1 MVLTSRISFLFFVV
15 LLAALPGSD
24 LKAQSFRIS
33 GTVADTSG
41 IAIPGATVFAPVIR
55 KGTTAGEDG
64 KFSLELSVGQESVM
78 ILVSSVGYITDTLL
92 VSPRAKGVELGVKLR
107 NEVVSI
113 EGVNVVSQGVNR
125 ADFITVPVAASAVIP
140 SLSGSIEAV
149 VITMPGV
156 ASFSE
161 LSSQYSVR
169 GGSYDENLIYINDI
183 EIYRPYLVR
192 TGQQEGLSQINPDLA
207 ASVRFSPGGF
217 NATYGDRMSSVLDIR
232 YRRPEAAEASVSL
245 SMLTSSVHAG
255 AVSKDGK
262 FYFLAGARYRSNA
275 ILLKS
280 PDATGQYKPL
290 FTDLQI
296 VAGYSPE
303 PETRVTL
310 TMSASS
316 NRYMFFPESQTT
328 TFGSVTAA
336 YKLFA
341 YFEGGERDKYENLN
355 GALTYNKRHS
365 ANLNS
370 SVVLAGH
377 LGAER
382 ENFDIRGA
390 YSLSALDETTGS
402 ENNPDSLPNIGVG
415 SWLSHARNSLTS
427 EIASVTYRG
436 SLNSGNNFTEWGVT
450 GRYRLYRSVVSEWER
465 VDSAGYTLSDDPL
478 KLVLTS
484 FEASRASF
492 RSFSSSAF
500 INNRTRFS
508 FAGIKWDFTAG
519 VRAFL
524 DTYNSEIIISPR
536 VSATAELSGSLSAH
550 ISIGAY
556 NQPPGGRELTRPAP
570 GVTGTLKAQRSYHL
584 ETGAVYTF
592 RAWDRPFSLTADL
605 YGKKMERIIP
615 YLVDNVRMIY
625 YGGNIARGY
634 AAGLDLRVNGEFVE
648 GTESWFS
655 LSVMKS
661 EMNIPSSSAGWF
673 PSPLDQR
680 VNLDIFFQDYLPGHP
695 DLRAHINI
703 VFGTGVP
710 ASPPGRDPWEIN
722 FRMPPYRRIDIGFSK
737 VLIGEVKGIRIGRK
751 DRGFKE
757 MIAGLEVFNLAD
769 TRNTI
774 SYNWIRSVRNSEGIS
789 IEYAV
794 PVYLTGRSLN
804 LRLSAR
810 F

>member
-1 MVLTSRISFLFFVV
+1 MELTSRIPVLFFVV
-15 LLAALPGSD
+15 LLAALPVEK
-24 LKAQSFRIS
+24 LNAQSVKIR
-33 GTVADTSG
+33 GTVTDNSG
-41 IAIPGATVFAPVIR
+41 IVIPLATVYAPAVK
-55 KGTTAGEDG
+55 KGTTAGMNG
-64 KFSLELSVGQESVM
+64 QFSLYLPGGQERVM
-78 ILVSSVGYITDTLL
+78 ILVSGIGYITDTLF
-92 VSPRAKGVELGVKLR
+92 VSQRSGGIELSVKLK

-113 EGVNVVSQGVNR
+113 DDVNVIAPRVNR
-125 ADFITVPVAASAVIP
+125 SDFISVPVAASAVIP
-140 SLSGSIEAV
+140 SLSGGIEAV
-149 VITMPGV
+149 VVTMPGV
-156 ASFSE
+156 SSFSE
-161 LSSQYSVR
+161 LSYQYSVR

-192 TGQQEGLSQINPDLA
+192 TGQQEGLSQINPDLV

-232 YRRPEAAEASVSL
+232 YRRPEASEASVSL

-255 AVSKDGK
+255 AVAKDGK
-262 FYFLAGARYRSNA
+262 FYFLAGARYRSTA
-275 ILLKS
+275 IPLRS
-280 PDATGQYKPL
+280 PDATGQYRPL
-290 FTDLQI
+290 FTDIQI
-296 VAGYSPE
+296 VAGYSLRPSSKL
-303 PETRVTL
+303 TL
-310 TMSASS
+310 TLSASS
-316 NRYMFFPESQTT
+316 NRYMFAPESQTT

-341 YFEGGERDKYENLN
+341 YFEGEERDKYENLN

-365 ANLNS
+365 ANHNS
-370 SVVLAGH
+370 TVVIAGH

-402 ENNPDSLPNIGVG
+402 ENNPDTLMNIGVG

-427 EIASVTYRG
+427 EIASVIYRG
-436 SLNSGNNFTEWGVT
+436 SLSAGNNFTEWGLT
-450 GRYRLYRSVVSEWER
+450 ERFRLYRSVVNEWER
-465 VDSAGYTLSDDPL
+465 VDSAGFTLSDDPS
-478 KLVLTS
+478 KLALTS
-484 FEASRASF
+484 YESSRASF
-492 RSFSSSAF
+492 RSFSSGVF
-500 INNRTRFS
+500 INNRTRVD
-508 FAGIKWDFTAG
+508 FAGFKWEFTAG
-519 VRAFL
+519 VRAVL
-524 DTYNSEIIISPR
+524 DSYNSEIIISPR

-550 ISIGAY
+550 ISLGAY
-556 NQPPGGRELTRPAP
+556 NQPPGGRELMRQAE
-570 GVTGTLKAQRSYHL
+570 GVTSALKAQRSYHL

-615 YLVDNVRMIY
+615 YRVDNVRMIY

-634 AAGLDLRVNGEFVE
+634 TAGLDLRVNGEFVE

-661 EMNIPSSSAGWF
+661 EIHIPSSSTRWF

-695 DLRAHINI
+695 DLRAHVNI
-703 VFGTGVP
+703 VFGTGIP

-737 VLIGEVKGIRIGRK
+737 VLIGEVKGFRIGRK
-751 DRGFKE
+751 DLGFRE

-774 SYNWIRSVRNSEGIS
+774 SYNWIRSVRNSEGVS

>member
-15 LLAALPGSD
+15 LLAGLSGSG
-24 LKAQSFRIS
+24 LRAQSVKIS
-33 GTVADTSG
+33 GTVTDTSG
-41 IAIPGATVFAPVIR
+41 VAIPSATVFAPAIQ
-55 KGTTAGEDG
+55 KGTTAGMDG
-64 KFSLELSVGQESVM
+64 QFNLDLSIGQERVM
-78 ILVSSVGYITDTLL
+78 ILISSIGYITDTLFAL
-92 VSPRAKGVELGVKLR
+92 PRTEGIVLSVKLK
-107 NEVVSI
+107 NEVVRI
-113 EGVNVVSQGVNR
+113 DGVNVIAPGVNR

-140 SLSGSIEAV
+140 SVSGGIEAV

-161 LSSQYSVR
+161 LSYQYSVR

-207 ASVRFSPGGF
+207 GSVRFSPGGF

-245 SMLTSSVHAG
+245 SMLTSSMHAG

-262 FYFLAGARYRSNA
+262 FYFLTGARYRSNA
-275 ILLKS
+275 ILLRS

-290 FTDLQI
+290 FTDIQV
-296 VAGYSPE
+296 VAGYSPT
-303 PETRVTL
+303 PASQFTL
-310 TMSASS
+310 TLSASS
-316 NRYMFFPESQTT
+316 NRYMFAPESQTT

-365 ANLNS
+365 ANFNS
-370 SVVLAGH
+370 SVVIAGH

-390 YSLSALDETTGS
+390 YSLSALDATTGS
-402 ENNPDSLPNIGVG
+402 ENNPDTLMNIGVG

-427 EIASVTYRG
+427 EIVSVTYRG

-450 GRYRLYRSVVSEWER
+450 ERFRLYRSVISEWER
-465 VDSAGYTLSDDPL
+465 VDSAGFTLSDDPSTL
-478 KLVLTS
+478 ALTS
-484 FEASRASF
+484 FESSRASF
-492 RSFSSSAF
+492 RSFSSGAF
-500 INNRTRFS
+500 INNRTRFN
-508 FAGIKWDFTAG
+508 FAGFKWEFTAG
-519 VRAFL
+519 VRAVI
-524 DTYNSEIIISPR
+524 DSYNSEIIVSPR

-550 ISIGAY
+550 ISVGAY
-556 NQPPGGRELTRPAP
+556 NQPPGGRELMRPAE
-570 GVTGTLKAQRSYHL
+570 GVNNVLKAQRSYHL

-605 YGKKMERIIP
+605 YGKKMESLIP
-615 YLVDNVRMIY
+615 YRVDNVRMIY

-661 EMNIPSSSAGWF
+661 EMNIPSSSARWF

-695 DLRAHINI
+695 DLRAHVNI

-751 DRGFKE
+751 DLGFRE

>member
-1 MVLTSRISFLFFVV
+1 MVLTTRISVLLFVV
-15 LLAALPGSD
+15 IFATLPVAI
-24 LKAQSFRIS
+24 LNAQSFKIS
-33 GTVADTSG
+33 GTVTDTSG
-41 IAIPGATVFAPVIR
+41 IAIPWATVYAPAIK
-55 KGTTAGEDG
+55 KGTTSGIDG
-64 KFSLELSVGQESVM
+64 QFSLDLPGEKERVI
-78 ILVSSVGYITDTLL
+78 ILVSGIGYITDTLF
-92 VSPRAKGVELGVKLR
+92 VSQLPGGNSLSVKLK
-107 NEVVSI
+107 NEVISI
-113 EGVNVVSQGVNR
+113 DGVNVIAQGVNR
-125 ADFITVPVAASAVIP
+125 ADFISVPVAASAVIP
-140 SLSGSIEAV
+140 SVSGGIEAV

-156 ASFSE
+156 SSFSE
-161 LSSQYSVR
+161 LSYQYSVR

-232 YRRPEAAEASVSL
+232 YRRPKAAEGSVSL

-275 ILLKS
+275 ILLRS

-290 FTDLQI
+290 FTDLQV
-296 VAGYSPE
+296 VAGYDLSSSSKL
-303 PETRVTL
+303 TL
-310 TMSASS
+310 TLSASS
-316 NRYMFFPESQTT
+316 NRYMFAPESQTT

-336 YKLFA
+336 YRLFA

-370 SVVLAGH
+370 TVVIAGH

-402 ENNPDSLPNIGVG
+402 ENNPDTLMNIGVG

-427 EIASVTYRG
+427 ELASVTYRG
-436 SLNSGNNFTEWGVT
+436 SLNVGNNFTEWGVT
-450 GRYRLYRSVVSEWER
+450 EKFRFYRSVVNEWER
-465 VDSAGYTLSDDPL
+465 VDSAGFTLSDDPS
-478 KLVLTS
+478 KLALTS
-484 FEASRASF
+484 YESSRSGI
-492 RSFSSSAF
+492 RSLTSAVF
-500 INNRTRFS
+500 INNRTRVN
-508 FAGIKWDFTAG
+508 FAGFRWEFTAG
-519 VRAFL
+519 VRAVI
-524 DTYNSEIIISPR
+524 DSYNSEIIISPR
-536 VSATAELSGSLSAH
+536 VSATADLSGSLSAH
-550 ISIGAY
+550 ISMGAY
-556 NQPPGGRELTRPAP
+556 NQPPGGRELMRPAE
-570 GVTGTLKAQRSYHL
+570 GVTSTLKAQRSYHL

-605 YGKKMERIIP
+605 YGKKMDNIIP
-615 YLVDNVRMIY
+615 YRVDNVRMIY

-634 AAGLDLRVNGEFVE
+634 TAGLDLRVNGEFVE

-661 EMNIPSSSAGWF
+661 EMNIPSSSRRWF

-695 DLRAHINI
+695 DLRAHVNI

-737 VLIGEVKGIRIGRK
+737 VLIGEVKGIRIGRR
-751 DRGFKE
+751 DLGFRE

>member
-1 MVLTSRISFLFFVV
+1 MVLKSRIPVLFFVI
-15 LLAALPGSD
+15 LFAALPIAK
-24 LKAQSFRIS
+24 LNAQSVKIR
-33 GTVADTSG
+33 GTVTDTSG
-41 IAIPGATVFAPVIR
+41 LVIPGATVYAPGIR
-55 KGTTAGEDG
+55 KGTTTGIEG
-64 KFSLELSVGQESVM
+64 QFSLDLPDGQDNVM
-78 ILVSSVGYITDTLL
+78 ILVSGIGFITDTIF
-92 VSPRAKGVELGVKLR
+92 VSQRPGGIELSVKLK
-107 NEVVSI
+107 NKVVSI
-113 EGVNVVSQGVNR
+113 EGVNVIAPAVNR
-125 ADFITVPVAASAVIP
+125 ADFISVPVAASAVIP
-140 SLSGSIEAV
+140 SVSGGIEAV

-156 ASFSE
+156 SSFSE
-161 LSSQYSVR
+161 LSYQYSVR

-192 TGQQEGLSQINPDLA
+192 TGQQEGLSQINTDLA

-232 YRRPEAAEASVSL
+232 YRTPEAAEASVSL
-245 SMLTSSVHAG
+245 SLLTSSAHAG
-255 AVSKDGK
+255 TVSKDGK

-275 ILLKS
+275 ILLRS
-280 PDATGQYKPL
+280 PDVTGQYRPL
-290 FTDLQI
+290 FTDIQVI
-296 VAGYSPE
+296 AGYNLSPSSKL
-303 PETRVTL
+303 TL
-310 TMSASS
+310 TLSAGS
-316 NRYMFFPESQTT
+316 NRYMFAPESQTT

-355 GALTYNKRHS
+355 GALTYSKRHS
-365 ANLNS
+365 AKLNS
-370 SVVLAGH
+370 TVVIAGH

-402 ENNPDSLPNIGVG
+402 ENNPDTLMNIGVG

-436 SLNSGNNFTEWGVT
+436 SRNAGNNFTEWGVT
-450 GRYRLYRSVVSEWER
+450 ERFRFYRSVVNEWER
-465 VDSAGYTLSDDPL
+465 VDSAGFTISDDPS
-478 KLVLTS
+478 KLTLTS
-484 FEASRASF
+484 YESSNASI
-492 RSFSSSAF
+492 RSFSSGMF
-500 INNRTRFS
+500 INNRTRVN
-508 FAGIKWDFTAG
+508 FAGFKWELTAG
-519 VRAFL
+519 VRAVL
-524 DTYNSEIIISPR
+524 DSYNSELIISPR
-536 VSATAELSGSLSAH
+536 VSATAVLSGSLSVH
-550 ISIGAY
+550 ISMGAY
-556 NQPPGGRELTRPAP
+556 NQPPGGRELMRPAE
-570 GVTGTLKAQRSYHL
+570 GVTSTLKAQRSYHV
-584 ETGAVYTF
+584 ETGAVYAF

-605 YGKKMERIIP
+605 YGKKMESLIP
-615 YLVDNVRMIY
+615 YRVDNVRMIY
-625 YGGNIARGY
+625 YGGNVARGY
-634 AAGLDLRVNGEFVE
+634 TAGLDVRVNGEFVE

-661 EMNIPSSSAGWF
+661 EMNIPSTSTRWF

-695 DLRAHINI
+695 DLRAHVNI

-751 DRGFKE
+751 DLGFRE